1 MRWKWLDF
9 TQHRVPEK
17 LWDFHESLAGHRL
30 MRAAKD
36 PESKKDGT
44 RVPVWTLD
52 LWDATIIELEKRIGP
67 TYPTK
72 LRGVFRERV
81 RRCAA
86 VVNKPGGVD
95 PDVFAAALRLG
106 GWVAAQALHSRL
118 RPAPRLSPLSG
129 AV

>member
-1 MRWKWLDF
+1 
-9 TQHRVPEK
+9 
-17 LWDFHESLAGHRL
+17 